1 MVETWVN
8 LSPTSGS
15 GNGTVAV
22 SAKEPNTGRNNR
34 TSTITFKSDVAG
46 VTETREVIQRGSSEY
61 VRFSKENYSAASSDM
76 GIALEGES
84 NSSRLTFESVK
95 GINFPMNIMYEA
107 AGIKNIQN
115 GLPITG
121 DPGAIEKY
129 NFKISI
135 PFPSKNTDAE
145 DKTYTV
151 KVIDNAGNIH
161 TTDIKHSAADAFFTV
176 DPESIY
182 PSGSITLESNG
193 LAKPIAISSNTSWRV
208 F

>member
-22 SAKEPNTGRNNR
+22 SAKEHTGRNNR

-61 VRFSKENYSAASSDM
+61 VRFSKESYSAAASDM
-76 GIALEGES
+76 DIILEGES
-84 NSSRLTFESVK
+84 NSSILTFESVK
-95 GINFPMNIMYEA
+95 GINFPINIMYEA

-129 NFKISI
+129 NFKIKI
-135 PFPSKNTDAE
+135 PFSKNTDAE

>member
-22 SAKEPNTGRNNR
+22 SAQEHTGRNNR

-46 VTETREVIQRGSSEY
+46 VTETREVIQKGKSEY
-61 VRFSKENYSAASSDM
+61 VRFSKESYSAAASDM
-76 GIALEGES
+76 GITLEGES
-84 NSSRLTFESVK
+84 NSSRLTFGSVK
-95 GINFPMNIMYEA
+95 GINFPTNIIYEVE
-107 AGIKNIQN
+107 GENIQN
-115 GLPITG
+115 GFPITG

-129 NFKISI
+129 NFKIAI
-135 PFPSKNTDAE
+135 PFPSKNTDAK

-151 KVIDNAGNIH
+151 KVTDNAGNIH
-161 TTDIKHSAADAFFTV
+161 TVNIKHSAADAFFTV

-193 LAKPIAISSNTSWRV
+193 LTKTIAIKSNTSWRV

>member
-15 GNGTVAV
+15 GNGTVKV
-22 SAKEPNTGRNNR
+22 FAKEHTGRINR

-61 VRFSKENYSAASSDM
+61 VRFLQENYSIAASDEY
-76 GIALEGES
+76 IILEGES
-84 NSSRLTFESVK
+84 NASKLLFVGLGFILPLET
-95 GINFPMNIMYEA
+95 MYEV
-107 AGIKNIQN
+107 AGEK
-115 GLPITG
+115 ITSGTEIPG
-121 DPGAIEKY
+121 DPGKCEKY
-129 NFKISI
+129 NFKIKI
-135 PFPSKNTDAE
+135 QLGKNTDAAE
-145 DKTYTV
+145 KTYTIQV
-151 KVIDNAGNIH
+151 MSTEGNTH
-161 TTDIKHSAADAFFTV
+161 STTIKHSAADAFFTV

-193 LAKPIAISSNTSWRV
+193 LEKTIAIKSNTSWRV